1 MSLTRALLAIQVAP
15 VAYDRRFGHLSV
27 FCSLTLFCNGI
38 NATGSMHASFSENT
52 ILRYLVF
59 AMRIVFSAVEALKSR
74 SSIVAM
80 NVANFSSVLIS
91 VITLL
96 PLLNV
101 FMNNPVGV
109 LKLSGETALA
119 MASAV
124 FALPYLRVIV
134 ASNFFAFQLFS
145 H

>member
-1 MSLTRALLAIQVAP
+1 
-15 VAYDRRFGHLSV
+15 
-27 FCSLTLFCNGI
+27 
-38 NATGSMHASFSENT
+38 
-52 ILRYLVF
+52 
-59 AMRIVFSAVEALKSR
+59 VEALKSK

-80 NVANFSSVLIS
+80 NVASFASALTFVT
-91 VITLL
+91 TLL
-96 PLLNV
+96 SLLNV
-101 FMNNPVGV
+101 FMNNPAGV

-124 FALPYLRVIV
+124 FASPYSSVIV